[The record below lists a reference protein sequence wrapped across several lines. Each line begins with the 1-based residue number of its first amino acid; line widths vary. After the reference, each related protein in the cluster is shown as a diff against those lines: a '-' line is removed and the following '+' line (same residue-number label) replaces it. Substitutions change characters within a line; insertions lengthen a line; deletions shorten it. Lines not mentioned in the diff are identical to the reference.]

1 MLDKAIKA
9 TTQQH
14 LDIHTIKDHLVILK
28 DGSAAMV
35 LQTSAIN
42 FGLLSEEEQD
52 ATIFGYASLINS
64 LSFQIQI
71 ILRSTRKDI
80 SEYVERLDEQLETI
94 RSQKIKE
101 QIIKYRTFIKG
112 LVKENKV
119 MEKKFFVVIPY
130 GAIELGI
137 NKNTFNPLAKAPQ
150 KPAYEDSYILEK
162 AKITLYPR
170 RDHLIRQFARLG
182 LLARQLDTQELVNL
196 FYKIYNPNS
205 QVPPLLANPKDF
217 ETTVV
222 QTTTPIQP
230 PEPTNVIFQAPG
242 QKVEEA
248 PTTNPSAGVQGGAI
262 PVPQP
267 APQPTPLQTQPT
279 PTTPPVSQPQTP

>member
-14 LDIHTIKDHLVILK
+14 LDIHTLKDHLVILK
-28 DGSAAMV
+28 DGSVALV

-64 LSFQIQI
+64 LSFPVQI

-80 SEYVERLDEQLETI
+80 TEYVERLDQQLESI

-130 GAIELGI
+130 SALDLGI
-137 NKNTFNPLAKAPQ
+137 TTNTFNT
-150 KPAYEDSYILEK
+150 I
-162 AKITLYPR
+162 
-170 RDHLIRQFARLG
+170 
-182 LLARQLDTQELVNL
+182 
-196 FYKIYNPNS
+196 
-205 QVPPLLANPKDF
+205 
-217 ETTVV
+217 
-222 QTTTPIQP
+222 
-230 PEPTNVIFQAPG
+230 
-242 QKVEEA
+242 
-248 PTTNPSAGVQGGAI
+248 
-262 PVPQP
+262 
-267 APQPTPLQTQPT
+267 
-279 PTTPPVSQPQTP
+279 